1 MFNSDILDVAIGL
14 ALVYS
19 LLSLL
24 TTTLGELISRA
35 LALRSATLVDAIRNV
50 LANTDGQLLAAF
62 WNHPLILTLSLKKE
76 STTSLEGGGD
86 KAADIPPKSLGQG
99 RGKPSYIPSNM
110 FALALLDAVRGQT
123 GKDEFT
129 SSAQVR
135 LAIDAL
141 KDPEVRRLLLAV
153 IGIDSKTLEQAQ
165 RNLAIWFDEYMERV
179 GGWYKRKTQVI
190 VLVLGLALAALLN
203 VDSLTI
209 ANTLI
214 ANPTLRESVVK
225 IATDY
230 VQNPPDTGATGITAT
245 VPVTDTQYLAGKVN
259 QIANLQGRLASLN
272 LPILWVPADGNV
284 VDLRE
289 VPSDTTGW
297 FYKILGL
304 LVTGLLVSLGA
315 PFWFDL
321 LNRFVNLRSAG
332 KAPAK
337 VTDGS
342 SDSGKAPAK
351 VTDGSSDSGKP
362 SSPDDASKPDV
373 EKPPPPTV
381 DLNNLADKAVQA
393 VENLKASGRLMS
405 RAQEEDTALWFMK
418 SEVHIQGWAVTDA
431 QLLGA
436 LLAAYERRSNN

>member
-1 MFNSDILDVAIGL
+1 MFNSDVLDVAIGL
-14 ALVYS
+14 ALVYA

-24 TTTLGELISRA
+24 ATTLGELISRA

-62 WNHPLILTLSLKKE
+62 WKHPLIQTLSLKK
-76 STTSLEGGGD
+76 STTSAVEGSD
-86 KAADIPPKSLGQG
+86 KPADIPPKSLGQG
-99 RGKPSYIPSNM
+99 RDMPSYIPSNL

-123 GKDEFT
+123 GKGEFT
-129 SSAQVR
+129 TSAEVR

-153 IGIDSKTLEQAQ
+153 IGIDNTTLEQTQ
-165 RNLAIWFDEYMERV
+165 KDLAKWFDVYMERV

-203 VDSLTI
+203 ADSLTI
-209 ANTLI
+209 ANALL
-214 ANPTLRESVVK
+214 ANPTLRASVVN
-225 IATDY
+225 IAAEY
-230 VQNPPDTGATGITAT
+230 VQNPPVAGSSEITAT
-245 VPVTDTQYLAGKVN
+245 VPVTDPQYLAGKVT
-259 QIANLQGRLASLN
+259 QLANLQGKLASLN
-272 LPILWVPADGNV
+272 LPILWAPADGNV
-284 VDLRE
+284 VDPRE
-289 VPSDTTGW
+289 VPSDATGW

-321 LNRFVNLRSAG
+321 LNRFVNIRSTG
-332 KAPAK
+332 KVPAT
-337 VTDGS
+337 VPDGS
-342 SDSGKAPAK
+342 SGSGQAPAK

-362 SSPDDASKPDV
+362 SSPDDASKPV
-373 EKPPPPTV
+373 IGKPPPPTV

-418 SEVHIQGWAVTDA
+418 SEVHRQGWAVSDA

-436 LLAAYERRSNN
+436 LLAAFERRSNNT